1 MPKQKKY
8 TKKDLSFDFGYNVKG
23 AKKPR
28 KSSGGRNKGKASGYG
43 S

>member
-28 KSSGGRNKGKASGYG
+28 KKTGPREWKGRTYG